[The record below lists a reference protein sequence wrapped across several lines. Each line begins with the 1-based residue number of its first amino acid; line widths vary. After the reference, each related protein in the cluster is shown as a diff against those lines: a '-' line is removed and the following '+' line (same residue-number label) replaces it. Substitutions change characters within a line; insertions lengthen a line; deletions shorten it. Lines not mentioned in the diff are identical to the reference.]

1 VLRSLGLGEDAPLQT
16 AALAGVLVAD
26 ALLQEAFR
34 SDSRGEEALIGEAQR
49 MLRLYLADV
58 LASS

>member
-1 VLRSLGLGEDAPLQT
+1 MLRTLGLGDGADLET
-16 AALAGVLVAD
+16 AARAGVLVAD

-34 SDSRGEEALIGEAQR
+34 SDSRGEAALIGEAKR

-58 LASS
+58 IARA